1 MEEGTPKI
9 DLPIVIK
16 AAPSYLW
23 FMATILAGPLV
34 MSVWAFIA
42 ADEMSDHFEVM
53 FLSVNMAYACM
64 WGVFV
69 LGMESSRL
77 VLTEEQIYYRN
88 FFSVRR
94 ISLQKITYAKMNSK
108 YSRPRC
114 LTVTVLDARGQ
125 QDVALN
131 LAMYY
136 PKECERLLKAL
147 KRRLGPRRYLLKVLK
162 MRSVMGE

>member
-1 MEEGTPKI
+1 MDEGAPKM

-23 FMATILAGPLV
+23 FMTAILAGPLV
-34 MSVWAFIA
+34 MSVWTFIA

-77 VLTEEQIYYRN
+77 VLTEEQIYYRS

-94 ISLQKITYAKMNSK
+94 IPLQKITGTKMDGK
-108 YSRPRC
+108 YHQRRY
-114 LTVTVLDARGQ
+114 LTVTVLDASGH
-125 QDVALN
+125 QDVALGI
-131 LAMYY
+131 AMYY
-136 PKECERLLKAL
+136 PKECEHLLKAL
-147 KRRLGPRRYLLKVLK
+147 KRRAGPRRYLLKVLR